1 MCDFGL
7 GGGDVEGFETEAFY
21 GGEDIVGGFGPAE
34 GLWVGVDG
42 VEVGSDRGL
51 QFRGRAVDA
60 AADLLFGD
68 VGEEALDLID
78 PRAGG
83 RGEVNM
89 PSRPRAEPL
98 SDRLGLVGGVV
109 VHHEVDV
116 EAARDIAFDLAQ
128 EAQELAS
135 AMTGIAA
142 PDDLAG
148 GGVES
153 SEQAEGSVT
162 RIVVGAPLDLARAHR
177 QKRLRSVQRLDLA
190 LFVDED
196 TTARSGGDR

>member
-1 MCDFGL
+1 M
-7 GGGDVEGFETEAFY
+7 GGQ
-21 GGEDIVGGFGPAE
+21 DIVGGFGPAE

-42 VEVGSDRGL
+42 VGAGSDRGF
-51 QFRGRAVDA
+51 QFGGRAVAA

-68 VGEEALDLID
+68 VGEEALNLID

-83 RGEVNM
+83 RREVNM
-89 PSRPRAEPL
+89 PSRPRSEPL

-116 EAARDIAFDLAQ
+116 EAGRDIALDLTQ

-135 AMTGIAA
+135 AMTGIGA

-153 SEQAEGSVT
+153 SE
-162 RIVVGAPLDLARAHR
+162 
-177 QKRLRSVQRLDLA
+177 
-190 LFVDED
+190 
-196 TTARSGGDR
+196 